1 MAIRPP
7 TNPAA
12 GPTTTTAPNPAT
24 APARPKFGAPGTGS
38 ATASGKSQMPMSF
51 VPTVEA
57 PKAAT
62 PTTPT
67 AAATQMGVDIFD
79 IPAEDFNPAAEA
91 AENIAPPPPDDGD
104 HVVELSLSESRGEAY
119 REISWEQKTNEG
131 MVSKG
136 AVTIALVAVISSEQD
151 PFNGRRMYF
160 DCNSFGKKAVGVEGS
175 TNDVSLLLRAL
186 GEEPTGR
193 PKTDAYRAIELIK
206 GGYNRVIVQTEWHAN
221 FPYDKAKA
229 DAAKLSGR
237 KDPSKKPY
245 KVGQENFP
253 RDEAGIPQPLYE
265 TPAGEPLRT
274 IAVPV
279 RFARLTA

>member
-12 GPTTTTAPNPAT
+12 PGAAANPAA
-24 APARPKFGAPGTGS
+24 APARPKFGAPSGPGTGFPAP
-38 ATASGKSQMPMSF
+38 ATAPRPQMPMSF
-51 VPTVEA
+51 A
-57 PKAAT
+57 PAAVQA
-62 PTTPT
+62 PAPAPA

-91 AENIAPPPPDDGD
+91 AENIAPIPPDDGD
-104 HVVELSLSESRGEAY
+104 HVVELALQEGNREAY
-119 REISWEQKTNEG
+119 REISWQQKTNEG
-131 MVSKG
+131 EVTRG
-136 AVTIALVAVISSEQD
+136 AVSLALTATIASDQD

-160 DCNSFGKKAVGVEGS
+160 DVTSFGKKAVGVEGS

-186 GEEPTGR
+186 GEDPTGR
-193 PKTDAYRAIELIK
+193 PKTDAYRAMELIK
-206 GGYNRVIVQTEWHAN
+206 GGYNKIITATEWHAE
-221 FPYDKAKA
+221 FPYDKEN
-229 DAAKLSGR
+229 
-237 KDPSKKPY
+237 PKKNKRPY

-274 IAVPV
+274 RAVPV
-279 RFARLTA
+279 RFSRLA

>member
-7 TNPAA
+7 ANPAA
-12 GPTTTTAPNPAT
+12 PTPGNPA
-24 APARPKFGAPGTGS
+24 APARPKFGAPTSGTAPAPTG
-38 ATASGKSQMPMSF
+38 GPRPQMPMAF
-51 VPTVEA
+51 APTVPAPQEA
-57 PKAAT
+57 PAPA
-62 PTTPT
+62 PQA

-91 AENIAPPPPDDGD
+91 AETVAPSPPDDGD
-104 HVVELSLSESRGEAY
+104 HIVEVTLSESRGEAY

-131 MVSKG
+131 PVQRG
-136 AVTIALVAVISSEQD
+136 AVSIALVATIANEQD

-160 DCNSFGKKAVGVEGS
+160 DVTSFGKKAVGVEGS

-206 GGYNRVIVQTEWHAN
+206 GGYNKIIVSTEWHAN
-221 FPYDKAKA
+221 FPYDK
-229 DAAKLSGR
+229 DN
-237 KDPSKKPY
+237 PKKNKRPY

-279 RFARLTA
+279 RFSRLSA